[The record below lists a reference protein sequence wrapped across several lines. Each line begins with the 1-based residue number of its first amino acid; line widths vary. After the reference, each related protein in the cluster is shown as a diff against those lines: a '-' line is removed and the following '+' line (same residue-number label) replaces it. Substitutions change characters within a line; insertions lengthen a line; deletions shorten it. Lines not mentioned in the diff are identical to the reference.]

1 MSASTAAPSPI
12 APAQAVA
19 APQAVPPTD
28 TYRLFRRIV
37 PPELINQRQPSASQ
51 AVYTAFVTVWL
62 LIHQRLHGGASLNE
76 AVSALLFTFPK
87 EDLPHCKR
95 VEDNAVSANNS
106 GYSRGRKRLD
116 PQLPGWLAD
125 RVFGSLHAYCQPS
138 WKNRHVMLLD
148 GSTFSLAP
156 TKELREAFPPASN
169 QYGPS
174 HWPILHVVV
183 AHDLDTGLVC
193 RPEYGPMYGEAC
205 QSESSLTL
213 DLLPR
218 LPPYSLILA
227 DGNFGIFIIAYNAA
241 TLGTHDVLLHLSEP
255 RFRSLLKGAVQVGLG
270 RWEVKW
276 QPSSEERKKYG
287 DRLPPDAEV
296 RGYLAEVEVCK
307 GGEKKTLY
315 LFTTLREGSNLEWGD
330 LYGRRWCVETDIG
343 AGKVTLGLGAVTG
356 KTREMVEKE
365 VVLATVAYN
374 LIVQIRRLAAEKAG
388 VRPRR
393 LSFTGTMSLLKAF
406 EARVAV
412 GDLSEEELQG
422 MFDKLLRACGQ
433 RKVPNRPGRKYPR
446 ELIPRRRRYAERK
459 RRPPD
464 PSPGS
469 GSGPVLAAGVGSTA
483 DANTHQQL

>member
-1 MSASTAAPSPI
+1 MSAPAAPKPI
-12 APAQAVA
+12 APADPVA
-19 APQAVPPTD
+19 SPQHAPATD
-28 TYRLFRRIV
+28 TYQLFRRIV
-37 PPELINQRQPSASQ
+37 PPELINQRHPSASQ

-62 LIHQRLHGGASLNE
+62 LISQRLRGGASLDE
-76 AVSALLFTFPK
+76 AVSTLLFAFPK
-87 EDLPHCKR
+87 EDLPCCKR
-95 VEDNAVSANNS
+95 ITQDIVSANNS

-116 PQLPGWLAD
+116 PELPGWLAD
-125 RVFGSLHAYCQPS
+125 RVFASLNARCQPS
-138 WKNRHVMLLD
+138 WKGRHVLLLD

-174 HWPILHVVV
+174 HWPLLHVVV

-227 DGNFGIFIIAYNAA
+227 DGNFGIFIIAYDAA
-241 TLGTHDVLLHLSEP
+241 TLGTHDVLVHLSEP
-255 RFRSLLKGAVQVGLG
+255 RFRSLLKKAVQVGLG

-276 QPSSEERKKYG
+276 QPSPEERKKYG

-315 LFTTLREGSNLEWGD
+315 LFSTLREGSNLEWGE

-343 AGKVTLGLGAVTG
+343 AGKVTLGLGIVTG

-365 VVLATVAYN
+365 VVMATVAYN
-374 LIVQIRRLAAEKAG
+374 LIVEVRRLAAEKAG
-388 VRPRR
+388 VQPRR
-393 LSFTGTMSLLKAF
+393 LSFTGTMSLLNAF
-406 EARVAV
+406 EARVGA
-412 GDLSEEELQG
+412 GDLKEEELQRL
-422 MFDKLLRACGQ
+422 FDKLLRACGQ
-433 RKVPNRPGRKYPR
+433 RKVARRPGRKYPR
-446 ELIPRRRRYAERK
+446 EVIPRRRRYDERK
-459 RRPPD
+459 RRPQD
-464 PSPGS
+464 PSAGS
-469 GSGPVLAAGVGSTA
+469 GSGPILAAGVSSTA

>member
-1 MSASTAAPSPI
+1 MSASTAAPSPP
-12 APAQAVA
+12 APADPVA
-19 APQAVPPTD
+19 APDPAPAD

-62 LIHQRLHGGASLNE
+62 LIYQRLHGGASLDE

-95 VEDNAVSANNS
+95 LDDNIVSANNS

-116 PQLPGWLAD
+116 PELPGWLAD
-125 RVFGSLHAYCQPS
+125 RVFDTLHAGCRPS
-138 WKNRHVMLLD
+138 WKNRRVMLLD

-156 TKELREAFPPASN
+156 TKDLREAFPPASN

-193 RPEYGPMYGEAC
+193 RPEYGPMYGEDCA
-205 QSESSLTL
+205 SESSLTL

-218 LPPYSLILA
+218 LPPYSLLLA
-227 DGNFGIFIIAYNAA
+227 DGNFGIFLIAYNAA

-255 RFRSLLKGAVQVGLG
+255 RFRSLLKEAQRIGVG

-276 QPSSEERKKYG
+276 HPSPAERKKYG
-287 DRLPPDAEV
+287 DGLPEDAEV
-296 RGYLAEVEVCK
+296 RGYLAEVEVGK
-307 GGEKKTLY
+307 RGERKTLY
-315 LFTTLREGSNLEWGD
+315 LFTTLREGTNFEWGE

-343 AGKVTLGLGAVTG
+343 AGKVTLGLGAVTS
-356 KTREMVEKE
+356 KTKEMVEKE

-374 LIVQIRRLAAEKAG
+374 LIVQVRRLAAEKAG
-388 VRPRR
+388 VGPRR
-393 LSFTGTMSLLKAF
+393 LSFTGTRSLLNAF

-412 GDLSEEELQG
+412 GDLSEEDLQRL
-422 MFDKLLRACGQ
+422 FDKLLRACGQ
-433 RKVPNRPGRKYPR
+433 RKVPNRPGRKFPR
-446 ELIPRRRRYAERK
+446 ELIPRRRRYTERK

-464 PSPGS
+464 PSLLP
-469 GSGPVLAAGVGSTA
+469 GSGPVLAAGVGNAS

>member
-1 MSASTAAPSPI
+1 MSAPAAPSPI
-12 APAQAVA
+12 APAGPVA
-19 APQAVPPTD
+19 APRPAPAAD
-28 TYRLFRRIV
+28 AYRLFRGIV
-37 PPELINQRQPSASQ
+37 PPELINRRQPSASQ

-62 LIHQRLHGGASLNE
+62 LIFQRLRGGASLDE

-87 EDLPHCKR
+87 EDLPPCKR
-95 VEDNAVSANNS
+95 IEDDAVSANNS

-116 PQLPGWLAD
+116 PELPGWLAD
-125 RVFGSLHAYCQPS
+125 RVFASLHAGCRPS
-138 WKNRHVMLLD
+138 WKGRRVLLLD

-156 TKELREAFPPASN
+156 TKDLREAFPPASN
-169 QYGPS
+169 QHGPS

-205 QSESSLTL
+205 ESESGLTL

-227 DGNFGIFIIAYNAA
+227 DGNFGIFVIAYNAA

-255 RFRSLLKGAVQVGLG
+255 RFRSLLKGAVPVGLG

-276 QPSSEERKKYG
+276 RPSAAERKKYG
-287 DRLPPDAEV
+287 DGLPEDAEV
-296 RGYLAEVEVCK
+296 RGYLAEVGIGK
-307 GGEKKTLY
+307 GGEGKTLY
-315 LFTTLREGSNLEWGD
+315 LFTTLREGSNFEWGE

-343 AGKVTLGLGAVTG
+343 AGKVTLGLGVVTG

-374 LIVQIRRLAAEKAG
+374 PIVQVRRLAAEKAG

-406 EARVAV
+406 EARVAA
-412 GDLSEEELQG
+412 GDLSEEGLG
-422 MFDKLLRACGQ
+422 RLFDKLLRACGQ
-433 RKVPNRPGRKYPR
+433 RKVPARPGRKFPR
-446 ELIPRRRRYAERK
+446 EVIPRRRRYDERK

-464 PSPGS
+464 PPPVPGS
-469 GSGPVLAAGVGSTA
+469 GPAHAAGVGSA
-483 DANTHQQL
+483 SDANTHQQP